1 MSAVQKYHYFYKI
14 TNTINNHF
22 YYGIHSTNDL
32 NDGYMG
38 SGSRLKI
45 AIKKYGIENFSK
57 EIIKF
62 FNNREELAKYEAE
75 IVTESLVYDP
85 NCYNMIVGGDCLI
98 TSGTTTV
105 IDDKGNTFRVPV
117 DDPMMYIEYKPIASD
132 RVYCLDTVD
141 NQYKIVDID
150 EFHHNRERYVSQLD
164 NMIIVR
170 DITTGKSIQ
179 VSREEYRS
187 NKTKYSTPSTDK
199 VLVKDTKG
207 NFFQVRK
214 DDNRLLNGE
223 LMLFWKNRKH
233 TQETKNKISD
243 TFQKNKHQQGEKNS
257 QYGTCWVMKGEV
269 SKKIK
274 KDDLDIYI
282 NDGWIKGR
290 KCKKK

>member
-1 MSAVQKYHYFYKI
+1 MSTVQKYHYFYKI

-62 FNNREELAKYEAE
+62 FDNREELAQYEAE

-85 NCYNMIVGGDCLI
+85 NCYNMVVGGDCLI

-105 IDDKGNTFRVPV
+105 IDNKGNTFRVPV

-150 EFHHNRERYVSQLD
+150 EFRCDRDRYISQLD
-164 NMIIVR
+164 NMVIVR
-170 DITTGKSIQ
+170 DITTGKSMQ
-179 VSREEYRS
+179 VSREEYYA
-187 NKTKYSTPSTDK
+187 NKKKYSIHSTNK
-199 VLVKDTKG
+199 VLVKDNKG
-207 NFFQVRK
+207 NFFQVCK
-214 DDNRLLNGE
+214 DDERLLNGE
-223 LMLFWKNRKH
+223 LVLFWKNRKH
-233 TQETKNKISD
+233 TQETKNKISN
-243 TFQKNKHQQGEKNS
+243 TFRKNKHQQGEKNS

-274 KDDLDIYI
+274 KDDLDTYI
-282 NDGWIKGR
+282 NDGWVKGR
-290 KCKKK
+290 KCKK

>member
-1 MSAVQKYHYFYKI
+1 MSTVQKYHYFYKI

-57 EIIKF
+57 KIIKF
-62 FNNREELAKYEAE
+62 FDNRKELAKYESE

-85 NCYNMIVGGDCLI
+85 NCYNMVVGGDCLI

-105 IDDKGNTFRVPV
+105 IDNKGNTFRVPV

-150 EFHHNRERYVSQLD
+150 EFRYDRDRYISQLD
-164 NMIIVR
+164 NMVIVR
-170 DITTGKSIQ
+170 DITTGKPMQ
-179 VSREEYRS
+179 VSREEYYS
-187 NKTKYSTPSTDK
+187 NKEKYLTPSTNK
-199 VLVKDTKG
+199 VLVKDNKG
-207 NFFQVRK
+207 NFFQVCK
-214 DDNRLLNGE
+214 DDERLINGE
-223 LMLFWKNRKH
+223 LVLFWKNRAH

-243 TFQKNKHQQGEKNS
+243 TFKKNKHQQGEKNS

-290 KCKKK
+290 KCKK

>member
-1 MSAVQKYHYFYKI
+1 MLAGQKYHYFYKI

-62 FNNREELAKYEAE
+62 FNNREELDKYEAE
-75 IVTESLVYDP
+75 IVTESLVRDP
-85 NCYNMIVGGDCLI
+85 NCYNMVIGGDCLI

-141 NQYKIVDID
+141 NQYKIIDINGD
-150 EFHHNRERYVSQLD
+150 MWNSFEISTTLFLSNSLSNHFFCNIIFHPLVNSLPF
-164 NMIIVR
+164 IL
-170 DITTGKSIQ
+170 
-179 VSREEYRS
+179 SR
-187 NKTKYSTPSTDK
+187 
-199 VLVKDTKG
+199 
-207 NFFQVRK
+207 
-214 DDNRLLNGE
+214 
-223 LMLFWKNRKH
+223 
-233 TQETKNKISD
+233 I
-243 TFQKNKHQQGEKNS
+243 
-257 QYGTCWVMKGEV
+257 
-269 SKKIK
+269 
-274 KDDLDIYI
+274 
-282 NDGWIKGR
+282 
-290 KCKKK
+290 

>member
-1 MSAVQKYHYFYKI
+1 MSVVQKYHYFYKI

-75 IVTESLVYDP
+75 IVTESLVHDP
-85 NCYNMIVGGDCLI
+85 NCYNMIVGGDCFI

-117 DDPMMYIEYKPIASD
+117 DDPMMYIKYKPIASD
-132 RVYCLDTVD
+132 RVYCLDITD

-150 EFHHNRERYVSQLD
+150 EFCHNRERYVSQLD

-170 DITTGKSIQ
+170 DITTGKSMQ

-187 NKTKYSTPSTDK
+187 NKTKYSTPSTNK
-199 VLVKDTKG
+199 VLVKDNKG
-207 NFFQVRK
+207 NFFQVYK
-214 DDNRLLNGE
+214 DDARLLNGE
-223 LMLFWKNRKH
+223 LVLFWKNRKH
-233 TQETKNKISD
+233 SQETKNKISD
-243 TFQKNKHQQGEKNS
+243 TFRKNKHQQGEKNS
-257 QYGTCWVMKGEV
+257 QYGTCWIMKDDI

-274 KDDLDIYI
+274 KCDLDTYI
-282 NDGWIKGR
+282 SKGWIKGR
-290 KCKKK
+290 KCKK

>member
-1 MSAVQKYHYFYKI
+1 MQKYHYFYKI

-105 IDDKGNTFRVPV
+105 IDNKGNTFRVPV

-132 RVYCLDTVD
+132 RVYCLDTID
-141 NQYKIVDID
+141 NRYKIVDID
-150 EFHHNRERYVSQLD
+150 EFRHDRDRYISQLD
-164 NMIIVR
+164 NIVIVR
-170 DITTGKSIQ
+170 DITTGKSKQ
-179 VSREEYRS
+179 VSREEYYS
-187 NKTKYSTPSTDK
+187 NKEKYSIHSTNK
-199 VLVKDTKG
+199 VLVKDNKG
-207 NFFQVRK
+207 NFFQVCK
-214 DDNRLLNGE
+214 DDERLINGE
-223 LMLFWKNRKH
+223 LVLFWKNRKH

-243 TFQKNKHQQGEKNS
+243 TFKKNKHQQGEKNS

-274 KDDLDIYI
+274 KDDLDTYI

-290 KCKKK
+290 KCKK

>member
-1 MSAVQKYHYFYKI
+1 MVVAQKYHYFYKI

-38 SGSRLKI
+38 SGRRLKI

-75 IVTESLVYDP
+75 IVTESLVHDP

-105 IDDKGNTFRVPV
+105 IDVKGNTFRVPV
-117 DDPMMYIEYKPIASD
+117 DDPMMYIDYKPIASD

-150 EFHHNRERYVSQLD
+150 EFRCDRNRYISQLD
-164 NMIIVR
+164 NVIIVR
-170 DITTGKSIQ
+170 DVTTGKSMQ

-207 NFFQVRK
+207 NFFQVHK

-223 LMLFWKNRKH
+223 LILFWKNRKH

-243 TFQKNKHQQGEKNS
+243 TFRKNKYQQGERNS
-257 QYGTCWVMKGEV
+257 QFGTCWVMKVDV

-274 KDDLDIYI
+274 KDDLDTYI

-290 KCKKK
+290 KCKK

>member
-1 MSAVQKYHYFYKI
+1 MTVVQKYHYFYKI

-62 FNNREELAKYEAE
+62 FNNREELANYEAE
-75 IVTESLVYDP
+75 IVTESLVHDP

-117 DDPMMYIEYKPIASD
+117 DDPMMYIKYKPIASD

-150 EFHHNRERYVSQLD
+150 EFRHNRERYVSQLD

-170 DITTGKSIQ
+170 DITTGKSMQ

-187 NKTKYSTPSTDK
+187 NKSKYSTPSTNK
-199 VLVKDTKG
+199 VLVKDNKG
-207 NFFQVRK
+207 NFFQVYK
-214 DDNRLLNGE
+214 DDARLLNGE
-223 LMLFWKNRKH
+223 LVLFWKNRKH
-233 TQETKNKISD
+233 SQETKNKISD
-243 TFQKNKHQQGEKNS
+243 TFRKNKHQQGEKNS
-257 QYGTCWVMKGEV
+257 QFGTCWIMKDDI

-274 KDDLDIYI
+274 KCDLDTYI
-282 NDGWIKGR
+282 SEGWIKGR
-290 KCKKK
+290 KCKK

>member
-1 MSAVQKYHYFYKI
+1 MSTVQKYHYFYKI

-62 FNNREELAKYEAE
+62 FDNREELAQYEAE

-85 NCYNMIVGGDCLI
+85 NCYNMVVGGDCLI
-98 TSGTTTV
+98 TFGTTTV
-105 IDDKGNTFRVPV
+105 IDNKGNTFRVPV

-150 EFHHNRERYVSQLD
+150 EFRCDRDRYISQLD
-164 NMIIVR
+164 NMVIVR
-170 DITTGKSIQ
+170 DITTGKSMQ
-179 VSREEYRS
+179 VSREEYYA
-187 NKTKYSTPSTDK
+187 NKKKYSIHSTNK
-199 VLVKDTKG
+199 VLVKDNKG
-207 NFFQVRK
+207 NFFQVCK
-214 DDNRLLNGE
+214 DDERLLNGE
-223 LMLFWKNRKH
+223 LVLFWKNRKH
-233 TQETKNKISD
+233 TQETKNKISN
-243 TFQKNKHQQGEKNS
+243 TFRKNKHQQGEKNS

-274 KDDLDIYI
+274 KDDLDTYI
-282 NDGWIKGR
+282 NDGWVKGR
-290 KCKKK
+290 KCKK

>member
-1 MSAVQKYHYFYKI
+1 MANVRKYHYFYKI

-38 SGSRLKI
+38 SGSRLKM
-45 AIKKYGIENFSK
+45 AIKKYGIENFNK

-85 NCYNMIVGGDCLI
+85 NCYNMVVGGDCLI
-98 TSGTTTV
+98 TTGTTTV
-105 IDDKGNTFRVPV
+105 IDSKGNTFRVPV

-132 RVYCLDTVD
+132 RVYCLDTAD
-141 NQYKIVDID
+141 NQYKIVDIV
-150 EFHHNRERYVSQLD
+150 EFRHNRDRYVSQLD

-170 DITTGKSIQ
+170 DITTGKPIQ
-179 VSREEYRS
+179 VSRKEYYS
-187 NKTKYSTPSTDK
+187 NKKKYLTPSTGK
-199 VLVKDTKG
+199 VLVKDNKG
-207 NFFQVRK
+207 NFFQVRN
-214 DDNRLLNGE
+214 DDERLLNGE

-243 TFQKNKHQQGEKNS
+243 TFRKNKHQQGEKNS
-257 QYGTCWVMKGEV
+257 QYGTCWVMKDGI

-274 KDDLDIYI
+274 KDDLDTYI
-282 NDGWIKGR
+282 TDGWVKGR
-290 KCKKK
+290 KCKK

>member
-1 MSAVQKYHYFYKI
+1 MTTVQKYHYFYKV

-22 YYGIHSTNDL
+22 YYGIHSTKDL

-38 SGSRLKI
+38 SGRRLKQ

-75 IVTESLVYDP
+75 IVTESLVRDP
-85 NCYNMIVGGDCLI
+85 NCYNMVVGGDCLI

-105 IDDKGNTFRVPV
+105 IDNSGNTFRVPV

-132 RVYCLDTVD
+132 RVYCLDTAD
-141 NQYKIVDID
+141 NQYKIVDIS
-150 EFHHNRERYVSQLD
+150 EFRHNRDQYISQLD

-170 DITTGKSIQ
+170 DITTGKSMQ
-179 VSREEYRS
+179 VSREEYYS
-187 NKTKYSTPSTDK
+187 NKKKYSTPTTDK
-199 VLVKDTKG
+199 VLVKDNKG
-207 NFFQVRK
+207 NFFQVYR
-214 DDNRLLNGE
+214 DDERLLNGE
-223 LMLFWKNRKH
+223 LTLFWKNRKH

-243 TFQKNKHQQGEKNS
+243 TFRKNKHQQGEKNS
-257 QYGTCWVMKGEV
+257 QYGTCWIMKDGV

-274 KDDLDIYI
+274 KEDLGIYI

-290 KCKKK
+290 KCKK

>member
-1 MSAVQKYHYFYKI
+1 MSTVQKYHYFYKI

-62 FNNREELAKYEAE
+62 FDNREELAQYEAE

-85 NCYNMIVGGDCLI
+85 NCYNMVVGGDCLI

-105 IDDKGNTFRVPV
+105 IDNKGNTFRVPV

-150 EFHHNRERYVSQLD
+150 EFRCDRDRYISQLD
-164 NMIIVR
+164 NMVIVR
-170 DITTGKSIQ
+170 DITTGKSMQ
-179 VSREEYRS
+179 VSREEYYA
-187 NKTKYSTPSTDK
+187 NKKKYSIHSTNK
-199 VLVKDTKG
+199 VLVKDNKG
-207 NFFQVRK
+207 NFFQVCK
-214 DDNRLLNGE
+214 DDERLLNGE
-223 LMLFWKNRKH
+223 LVLFWKNRKH
-233 TQETKNKISD
+233 TQETKNKISN
-243 TFQKNKHQQGEKNS
+243 TFRKNKHQQGEKNS

-274 KDDLDIYI
+274 KDDLDTYI

-290 KCKKK
+290 KCKK

>member
-1 MSAVQKYHYFYKI
+1 MLAGQKYHYFYKI

-62 FNNREELAKYEAE
+62 FNNREELDKYEAE
-75 IVTESLVYDP
+75 IVTESLVRDP
-85 NCYNMIVGGDCLI
+85 NCYNMVIGGDCLI

-141 NQYKIVDID
+141 NQYKIIDIN
-150 EFHHNRERYVSQLD
+150 EFRHNRERYISQLD

-170 DITTGKSIQ
+170 DITTGKAMQ
-179 VSREEYRS
+179 VSRKEYYS
-187 NKTKYSTPSTDK
+187 NKKKYSTPSANK
-199 VLVKDTKG
+199 VLVKDNKG

-214 DDNRLLNGE
+214 DDEKLLNGE
-223 LMLFWKNRKH
+223 LVLFWKNRKH

-243 TFQKNKHQQGEKNS
+243 TFRKNKYQCGEKNS
-257 QYGTCWVMKGEV
+257 QYGTCWVMKGEI

-290 KCKKK
+290 KCKK

>member
-1 MSAVQKYHYFYKI
+1 MKVVQKYHYFYKI
-14 TNTINNHF
+14 TNIINNHF

-75 IVTESLVYDP
+75 IVTESLVHDP

-105 IDDKGNTFRVPV
+105 IDNKGNTFRVPV
-117 DDPMMYIEYKPIASD
+117 DDPMMYIKYKPIASD

-141 NQYKIVDID
+141 NQYKIVNID
-150 EFHHNRERYVSQLD
+150 VFRHDRNRYISQLD

-170 DITTGKSIQ
+170 DISTGKSMQ
-179 VSREEYRS
+179 VSREEYHS
-187 NKTKYSTPSTDK
+187 NKNNYLTPSTNK
-199 VLVKDTKG
+199 VLVKDNKG
-207 NFFQVRK
+207 NFFQVYK
-214 DDNRLLNGE
+214 DDSRLLNGE
-223 LMLFWKNRKH
+223 LVLFWKNRKH
-233 TQETKNKISD
+233 TQETKNKMSD
-243 TFQKNKHQQGEKNS
+243 TFRKNKHQQGEKNS

-274 KDDLDIYI
+274 KDDLDTYI

-290 KCKKK
+290 KCKK

>member
-1 MSAVQKYHYFYKI
+1 MAIVQKYHYFYKI

-45 AIKKYGIENFSK
+45 AIKKYGIENFNK

-62 FNNREELAKYEAE
+62 FNNRKELAKYEAE
-75 IVTESLVYDP
+75 IVTESLVHDP

-117 DDPMMYIEYKPIASD
+117 DDPMMYIDYKPIASD

-150 EFHHNRERYVSQLD
+150 EFRHNRERYISQLD

-170 DITTGKSIQ
+170 DITTGKSMQ

-207 NFFQVRK
+207 NFFQVCK
-214 DDNRLLNGE
+214 DDERLLNGE
-223 LMLFWKNRKH
+223 LVLFWKNRKH

-243 TFQKNKHQQGEKNS
+243 TFKKNKHQQGEKNS

-274 KDDLDIYI
+274 KDDLDTYI
-282 NDGWIKGR
+282 NDRWIKGR
-290 KCKKK
+290 KCKK

>member
-1 MSAVQKYHYFYKI
+1 MSTVQKYHYFYKI

-62 FNNREELAKYEAE
+62 FDNRKELAKYEAE

-85 NCYNMIVGGDCLI
+85 NCYNMVVGGDCLI

-105 IDDKGNTFRVPV
+105 IDNKGNTFRVPV

-150 EFHHNRERYVSQLD
+150 EFRCDRDRYISQLN
-164 NMIIVR
+164 NMVIVR
-170 DITTGKSIQ
+170 DVTTGKSMQ
-179 VSREEYRS
+179 VSREEYYS
-187 NKTKYSTPSTDK
+187 NKKKYSIHSTNK
-199 VLVKDTKG
+199 VLVKDNKG
-207 NFFQVRK
+207 NFFQVCK
-214 DDNRLLNGE
+214 DDERLITGE
-223 LMLFWKNRKH
+223 LVLFWKNRKH

-243 TFQKNKHQQGEKNS
+243 TFKKNKHQQGEKNS

-274 KDDLDIYI
+274 KDDLDTYI

-290 KCKKK
+290 KCKK

>member
-1 MSAVQKYHYFYKI
+1 MTVAQKYHYFYKI

-75 IVTESLVYDP
+75 IVTEALVYDP

-117 DDPMMYIEYKPIASD
+117 DDPMMYIDYKPIASN

-150 EFHHNRERYVSQLD
+150 EFRHNRERYVSQLD

-170 DITTGKSIQ
+170 DIMTGKSMQ
-179 VSREEYRS
+179 VSREEYLS

-223 LMLFWKNRKH
+223 LTLFWKNRKH

-243 TFQKNKHQQGEKNS
+243 TLQKNKHQQGEKNS
-257 QYGTCWVMKGEV
+257 QYGTCWIMKDDI

-274 KDDLDIYI
+274 KCDLDVYI
-282 NDGWIKGR
+282 SEGWIKGR
-290 KCKKK
+290 KCKK

>member
-1 MSAVQKYHYFYKI
+1 MAAIQKYHYFYKI

-62 FNNREELAKYEAE
+62 FNNREELAKYESE
-75 IVTESLVYDP
+75 IVIESLVHDP
-85 NCYNMIVGGDCLI
+85 NCYNMVVGGDCLI

-105 IDDKGNTFRVPV
+105 IDNKGNTFRVPV

-132 RVYCLDTVD
+132 RVYCLDIVD

-150 EFHHNRERYVSQLD
+150 EFRCNRSRYISQLD

-170 DITTGKSIQ
+170 DITTGKSMQ
-179 VSREEYRS
+179 VSRDEYCS
-187 NKTKYSTPSTDK
+187 NKKKYLTPSSGK

-207 NFFQVRK
+207 NFFQVPK

-223 LMLFWKNRKH
+223 LTLFWKNRKH

-257 QYGTCWVMKGEV
+257 QYGTCWIMKDDI

-274 KDDLDIYI
+274 KCDLDVYI
-282 NDGWIKGR
+282 NEGWIKGR
-290 KCKKK
+290 KCKK

>member
-1 MSAVQKYHYFYKI
+1 MSTVQKYHYFYKI

-45 AIKKYGIENFSK
+45 AIKKYGIENFNK

-75 IVTESLVYDP
+75 IVTESLVHDP

-117 DDPMMYIEYKPIASD
+117 DDPMMYIDYKPIASD

-150 EFHHNRERYVSQLD
+150 EFRHNRERYISQLD
-164 NMIIVR
+164 DMIIVR
-170 DITTGKSIQ
+170 DITTGKSMQ

-207 NFFQVRK
+207 NFFQVCK
-214 DDNRLLNGE
+214 DDERLLNGE
-223 LMLFWKNRKH
+223 LVLFWKNRKH

-243 TFQKNKHQQGEKNS
+243 TFKKNKHQQGEKNS

-274 KDDLDIYI
+274 KDDLDTYI

-290 KCKKK
+290 KCKK

>member
-1 MSAVQKYHYFYKI
+1 MVVAQKYHYFYKI

-38 SGSRLKI
+38 SGRRLKI

-62 FNNREELAKYEAE
+62 FNNRDELAKYEAE
-75 IVTESLVYDP
+75 IVTESLVHDP

-105 IDDKGNTFRVPV
+105 IDVKGNTFRVPV
-117 DDPMMYIEYKPIASD
+117 DDPMMYIDYKPIASD

-150 EFHHNRERYVSQLD
+150 EFRCDRNRYISQLD
-164 NMIIVR
+164 NVIIVR
-170 DITTGKSIQ
+170 DVTTGKSMQ

-207 NFFQVRK
+207 NFFQVHK

-223 LMLFWKNRKH
+223 LILFWKNRKH
-233 TQETKNKISD
+233 TQDTKNKISD
-243 TFQKNKHQQGEKNS
+243 TFRKNKYQQGERNS
-257 QYGTCWVMKGEV
+257 QFGTCWVMKVDV

-274 KDDLDIYI
+274 KDDLDTYI

-290 KCKKK
+290 KCKK

>member
-62 FNNREELAKYEAE
+62 FDNREELAQYEAE
-75 IVTESLVYDP
+75 IVTESLVCDP
-85 NCYNMIVGGDCLI
+85 NCYNMVIGGDCLI

-105 IDDKGNTFRVPV
+105 VDNKGNTFRVPV

-132 RVYCLDTVD
+132 RVYCLDTAD

-150 EFHHNRERYVSQLD
+150 EFRHNRSRYVSQLD
-164 NMIIVR
+164 NMVIVY
-170 DITTGKSIQ
+170 DIKTGKSLQ
-179 VSREEYRS
+179 VSREEYYS
-187 NKTKYSTPSTDK
+187 NKKKYSTHSTDK
-199 VLVKDTKG
+199 VLVKDNKG
-207 NFFQVRK
+207 NFFQVHK
-214 DDNRLLNGE
+214 DDERLLKGE
-223 LMLFWKNRKH
+223 LVLFWKNRKH
-233 TQETKNKISD
+233 TQETKNKMST
-243 TFQKNKHQQGEKNS
+243 TFKKNKHQQGEKNS

-274 KDDLDIYI
+274 KDDLDTYI

-290 KCKKK
+290 KCKK

>member
-1 MSAVQKYHYFYKI
+1 MTVVQKYHYFYKI

-22 YYGIHSTNDL
+22 YYGIHSTNNL

-62 FNNREELAKYEAE
+62 FDNREELAKYEAE
-75 IVTESLVYDP
+75 IVTESLVHDP

-117 DDPMMYIEYKPIASD
+117 DDPMMYIKYKPIASD
-132 RVYCLDTVD
+132 RVYCLDTTD

-150 EFHHNRERYVSQLD
+150 EFRHNRERYVSQLD

-170 DITTGKSIQ
+170 DITTGKSMQ
-179 VSREEYRS
+179 VSREEYHS

-207 NFFQVRK
+207 NFFQVHK

-223 LMLFWKNRKH
+223 LTLFWKNRKH

-257 QYGTCWVMKGEV
+257 QYGTCWIMKDDI

-274 KDDLDIYI
+274 KCDLDVYI
-282 NDGWIKGR
+282 SEGWIKGR
-290 KCKKK
+290 KCKK

>member
-1 MSAVQKYHYFYKI
+1 MSTVQKYHYFYKI
-14 TNTINNHF
+14 TNTVNNHF

-62 FNNREELAKYEAE
+62 FNNRAELAKYEAE
-75 IVTESLVYDP
+75 IVTESLVHDP
-85 NCYNMIVGGDCLI
+85 NCYNMVIGGDCLI

-150 EFHHNRERYVSQLD
+150 EFRHDRGRYISQLD
-164 NMIIVR
+164 NMVIVR
-170 DITTGKSIQ
+170 DITTGKSMQ
-179 VSREEYRS
+179 VSREEYYS
-187 NKTKYSTPSTDK
+187 NKKKYSTHSTNK
-199 VLVKDTKG
+199 VLVKDNKG
-207 NFFQVRK
+207 NFFQVHK
-214 DDNRLLNGE
+214 DDKRLQNGE
-223 LMLFWKNRKH
+223 LVLFWKNRKH
-233 TQETKNKISD
+233 TQETKNKMSD
-243 TFQKNKHQQGEKNS
+243 TFRKNKHQQGEKNS
-257 QYGTCWVMKGEV
+257 QYGTCWVMRGEV
-269 SKKIK
+269 SKRIK

-282 NDGWIKGR
+282 DDGWIKGR
-290 KCKKK
+290 KCKK

>member
-1 MSAVQKYHYFYKI
+1 MQKYHYFYKI

-150 EFHHNRERYVSQLD
+150 EFRHNRNRYISQLD
-164 NMIIVR
+164 NMVIVR
-170 DITTGKSIQ
+170 DILTGKSMQ
-179 VSREEYRS
+179 VSREEYYS
-187 NKTKYSTPSTDK
+187 NKEKYSTSSTNK
-199 VLVKDTKG
+199 VLVKDNKG

-214 DDNRLLNGE
+214 DDERLLNGE
-223 LMLFWKNRKH
+223 LVLFWKNRKH
-233 TQETKNKISD
+233 TQETKNKISN
-243 TFQKNKHQQGEKNS
+243 TFRKNKHQQGEKNS

-290 KCKKK
+290 KCKK